1 MENAEKNTKM
11 DDVLL
16 HPATESAFTRLVYE
30 KNELDVRI
38 QKLIVFTKSDKF
50 MKCKEHAR
58 NLLYRQL
65 DIMLDYSDIL
75 NRRILTWEEI

>member
-1 MENAEKNTKM
+1 MENTEKNTKM
-11 DDVLL
+11 DDALL
-16 HPATESAFTRLVYE
+16 HPTTESAFTRLVYE

-50 MKCKEHAR
+50 MKCKEQAR
-58 NLLYRQL
+58 NLLYSQL

-75 NRRILTWEEI
+75 NRRIITWEEI

>member
-16 HPATESAFTRLVYE
+16 RPAHENAFTRLVHE

-50 MKCKEHAR
+50 MKCKEGAR
-58 NLLYRQL
+58 NLLYSQL